1 MFFII
6 TYKHISIELPIYL
19 MKLYL
24 IKEFIELKIIK
35 AKINK

>member
-6 TYKHISIELPIYL
+6 TYKHKSIELLIYL